1 MDMDVDVDVD
11 VEVDVDAAP
20 SRADVV
26 TGISDLLAE
35 ILGLGERRQ
44 ALTADTELFG
54 ALPELDSLS
63 VLELATALEEK
74 YDVVIEDEDFTGE
87 VFATIGSLADF
98 IESRST

>member
-1 MDMDVDVDVD
+1 MELDVG
-11 VEVDVDAAP
+11 AP
-20 SRADVV
+20 LARVDVV

-35 ILGLGERRQ
+35 ILGLGDRRH

-63 VLELATALEEK
+63 VLELATALEET
-74 YDVVIEDEDFTGE
+74 YDVVIDDEDFTGE

-98 IESRST
+98 VLSRS

>member
-1 MDMDVDVDVD
+1 MTMDTS
-11 VEVDVDAAP
+11 P
-20 SRADVV
+20 TRADLVP
-26 TGISDLLAE
+26 GIADLLAE
-35 ILGLGERRQ
+35 ILGIEERRH

-63 VLELATALEEK
+63 VLELATALEER

-98 IESRST
+98 VQSRSA